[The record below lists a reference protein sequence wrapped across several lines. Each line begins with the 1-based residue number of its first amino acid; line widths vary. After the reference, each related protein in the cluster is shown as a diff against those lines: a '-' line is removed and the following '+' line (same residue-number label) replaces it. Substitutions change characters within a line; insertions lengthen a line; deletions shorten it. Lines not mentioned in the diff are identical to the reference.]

1 MLDDD
6 TRKAMLLD
14 YLRQG
19 ILYHRAAEDGL
30 EVPDEPPPVPPE
42 IRLDYIAAM
51 AGTLA
56 ATVEYN
62 LHGADADML
71 NPTPEARQIAAG
83 LCDKAFDGQ
92 MPTLD
97 DLHYTEGDH

>member
-19 ILYHRAAEDGL
+19 ILYHCAEG
-30 EVPDEPPPVPPE
+30 VPAEPPQLPPE

-83 LCDKAFDGQ
+83 LCDKAFDGT
-92 MPTLD
+92 TLD
-97 DLHYTEGDH
+97 DLRCTQREGND